1 MAFTD
6 QEKAQ
11 VLHHLGYPSWTNLA
25 ASIQLGFPAGSQPL
39 FLVEQAF
46 NRLLPGGEEQVRLD
60 LCNCID
66 IESQMGDARSRF
78 KAQALGE
85 LKLNAMEPQMLR
97 TELVYWRQKLADDLG
112 VVQNPYSQSVFEG
125 MPGGINAKVVG

>member
-11 VLHHLGYPSWTNLA
+11 TLHHLGYPSWTNLA

-46 NRLLPGGEEQVRLD
+46 DRLLPGGEEQVRLD

-66 IESQMGDARSRF
+66 IENQMADARSRF
-78 KAQALGE
+78 KAVALGE
-85 LKLNAMEPQMLR
+85 LKLNGQEPQMLR

-112 VVQNPYSQSVFEG
+112 VVQNPYSQSAYEG

>member
-11 VLHHLGYPSWTNLA
+11 TLHHLGYPNWTNLA
-25 ASIQLGFPAGSQPL
+25 NGIQLGIPAGSQPL
-39 FLVEQAF
+39 FLIEQAF
-46 NRLLPGGEEQVRLD
+46 DRLLPGGEEQVRLD

-66 IESQMGDARSRF
+66 IENQMSDARSRF
-78 KAQALGE
+78 KAVALGE
-85 LKLNAMEPQMLR
+85 LKLNAMETQQLR

-112 VVQNPYSQSVFEG
+112 VVQNPYSQSAYEG
-125 MPGGINAKVVG
+125 LPGGVNAKVLG